1 MDDASITAPKLRK
14 AEERAA
20 ATSLKQPQYWAVTAL
35 LIRFSISGYKNPE
48 LGSLRQLWAALGSV
62 RQR

>member
-48 LGSLRQLWAALGSV
+48 LGSFRQL
-62 RQR
+62 